1 MSPCNHAGSRMTTAQ
16 FFVYRRP
23 VAWTALV
30 ATLVWG
36 GYAYFQMPQRHDPII
51 PVRIGT
57 VVTIYPGADASRVEQ
72 ELTRKIEK
80 RVTENAS
87 VEKVHSLSR
96 ENLSVVFVELF
107 DTVKQTEVVWQ
118 DIQNRLAMMKDL
130 PSVHGRPLQPV
141 LDKEFGETVAVMLTI
156 SGPKVSDFEVEARAK
171 CIRRDLTAFRE
182 SRAEPLRKNRV
193 SAVLVYP
200 PTVSRSYVQWL
211 GNSLLRRMTEKKLIA
226 DGQFVESTGAG
237 SADFQVAQGVSDQQ
251 IIHEALAWERDTAG
265 TGSLH
270 ADMWPGVLIRNL
282 NNLETKLVEHLR
294 DPLRRPDRYGYRDL
308 HRFAELVRD
317 RLKASSTIG
326 QIDEIGNQ
334 REAIYLYYS
343 SRRFAALDL
352 APRELMARIEARN
365 INLPAGH
372 IEMPNRDLVVRPSGE
387 FRSEQDIGNV
397 VIDSREGYPLYLR
410 DVVDLVRSYEDP
422 PSVMNFRCIK
432 PAVERTNDKHSNR
445 SATAES
451 GAAQSAESGTA
462 KNSPVQTYRAITLAV
477 RQIKGTQI
485 EQFGRDIDGALQSLA
500 GVLPTDVRIE
510 KTHDEPREVQEKIL
524 QFDQNLV
531 EAMLIVVVVALL
543 LMEWRSALLVAF
555 SIPLTVAMTLG
566 MCQLLGIDL
575 QQVSLAAM
583 IIALGLL
590 VDDPVVAGDAINREL
605 AHGVPRDIAAW
616 QGPQKLA
623 RAILYATLT
632 NCVAFLPLLLVKGRV
647 GDFIYSL
654 PVVVTA
660 SLVASR
666 IVSMTF
672 MPLLGYYI
680 LKGQKG
686 FEASLNEKGRGATFA
701 RYYNGFSEWCLR
713 HKALSLFACALMLGS
728 GAAAISFINTAFFP
742 KDLHRVFA
750 VNLFLPEGSP
760 LRQTRDEA
768 IRVVQQIEALEGT
781 HIDSYTAF
789 VGRGGPRF
797 WLSIVP
803 EQRADNYA
811 QILVHTSSR
820 NETVGLAERLKQDL
834 PRHIAAG
841 RITVEQLETGPPI
854 GIPVQLRIYGSDIE
868 ALRQIASQVKEQL
881 RQIPGTENIH
891 DDWDAEVLQ
900 MSAEIDTDK
909 ANMSGVTNEDIA
921 LLLQSGLSGVATTY
935 LREQDRLIPVLFR
948 LRNDER
954 TRMDDLQNLD
964 AVSGSTNRRM
974 PLGQLAR
981 FNVGFVAPKICR
993 RDHQRCITVKCDAG
1007 LPRLPS
1013 QVVRELKPRIA
1024 QLAGSWPAG
1033 YRYEFGGEYEEQAK
1047 GFQAVSLAL
1056 VVSLVVIYLA
1066 LVMQFNSVT
1075 KPLVVF
1081 AAVPFGLVAGITG
1094 LLPFNAPFGFMAF
1107 LGVASLAGVIVSHII
1122 VLFDYIEEAAER
1134 GESLHRAVIDS
1145 ALVRLRPVLV
1155 TVLATVGGLIPL
1167 ALEGGPL
1174 WQPMCYV
1181 QIAGL
1186 LFATGVTK
1194 VIVPVL
1200 YVVFVEDLKLIH
1212 WPSSEAAD
1220 QPALP
1225 EPDPVAQTA
1234 GLTDPPILPEPA

>member
-1 MSPCNHAGSRMTTAQ
+1 MTTAQ

-36 GYAYFQMPQRHDPII
+36 VYAYYQMPQRHDPII

-57 VVTIYPGADASRVEQ
+57 VVTVYPGADATRVEQ

-107 DTVKQTEVVWQ
+107 DTVRQTEVVWQ
-118 DIQNRLAMMKDL
+118 DIQNRLATMKDL
-130 PSVHGRPLQPV
+130 PSVHGRVMQPV

-171 CIRRDLTAFRE
+171 SIRRDLAAFRE
-182 SRAEPLRKNRV
+182 SRPESFRRNRV

-200 PTVSRSYVQWL
+200 PAVSKSHVQWL
-211 GNSLLRRMTEKKLIA
+211 GTSLLRRLTEKKLIA
-226 DGQFVESTGAG
+226 DGQFVESIGAG
-237 SADFQVAQGVSDQQ
+237 SVDFQLAQGVSDQQ
-251 IIHEALAWERDTAG
+251 LVHEVLAWERDTAG

-282 NNLETKLVEHLR
+282 DSLEKKLVEHLR
-294 DPLRRPDRYGYRDL
+294 DPLRRPERYGYRDL

-317 RLKASSTIG
+317 RLKASSTVG

-372 IEMPNRDLVVRPSGE
+372 IEMPDRDLVVRPSGE
-387 FRSEQDIGNV
+387 FRSEQDIGDV
-397 VIDSREGYPLYLR
+397 MIDNRGGYPLYLR

-422 PSVMNFRCIK
+422 PSVMNFRCVK
-432 PAVERTNDKHSNR
+432 SEAQ
-445 SATAES
+445 
-451 GAAQSAESGTA
+451 QSA
-462 KNSPVQTYRAITLAV
+462 KNTDRAAGAPLQTYRAITLAV

-485 EQFGRDIDGALQSLA
+485 GQFGRDIDAALQSLA
-500 GVLPTDVRIE
+500 GVLPADVRIE
-510 KTHDEPREVQEKIL
+510 KTHDEPHEVQEKIL
-524 QFDQNLV
+524 QFDQNLI
-531 EAMLIVVVVALL
+531 EAMVIVVVVALL

-566 MCQLLGIDL
+566 MCQLIGIDL

-590 VDDPVVAGDAINREL
+590 VDDPVVAGDAINREM

-654 PVVVTA
+654 PIVVTA

-713 HKALSLFACALMLGS
+713 HKAFSLCACAMLLGGGTAS
-728 GAAAISFINTAFFP
+728 VTFINTAFFP

-768 IRVVQQIEALEGT
+768 IRVVQQIESLEGR

-834 PRHIAAG
+834 PRHVAAG

-854 GIPVQLRIYGSDIE
+854 GIPVQLRIYGSDTE
-868 ALRQIASQVKEQL
+868 TLRRIAEQVKEEL
-881 RQIPGTENIH
+881 RRIPGTDNIH
-891 DDWDAEVLQ
+891 DDWDAELLQ
-900 MSAEIDTDK
+900 MSAEIDTQK

-954 TRMDDLQNLD
+954 TKLNDLENLD
-964 AVSGSTNRRM
+964 AVSGSTNRRL
-974 PLGQLAR
+974 PLSQVAS
-981 FNVGFVAPKICR
+981 FNVRFVAPKICR
-993 RDHQRCITVKCDAG
+993 RDHQRCITVKCDARQ
-1007 LPRLPS
+1007 PRLPS
-1013 QVVRELKPRIA
+1013 QVVGALKPRIG

-1186 LFATGVTK
+1186 LLATVVTK

-1200 YVVFVEDLKLIH
+1200 YVVFVEDLRLIH
-1212 WPSSEAAD
+1212 WPASDAA
-1220 QPALP
+1220 
-1225 EPDPVAQTA
+1225 AQTA
-1234 GLTDPPILPEPA
+1234 ECGVETTSHSADIPDPPLLPGLA